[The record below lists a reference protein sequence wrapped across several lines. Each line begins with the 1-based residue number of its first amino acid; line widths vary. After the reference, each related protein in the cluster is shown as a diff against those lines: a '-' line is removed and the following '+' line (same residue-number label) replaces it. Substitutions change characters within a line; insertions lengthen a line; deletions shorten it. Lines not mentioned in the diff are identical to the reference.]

1 MTHFYHFLTVLL
13 AWFVL
18 PAVAQTEQPAEGE
31 PVRFTVCALNVD
43 GLPQKIAGVPVNA
56 DGPGAEGSAQ
66 IGQYLA
72 AKQYD
77 ILGFSEDFGY
87 HDKLVAPLQDSYAIG
102 KYRGGLTG
110 LHSDTDGLE
119 FLVRKPYAVSE
130 ENWTPWSM
138 THGYLTGGADENIA
152 KGYRHYAVTLAKNLV
167 VDVYLLH
174 MDADDETEDRAARAD
189 QLEQLCQAVMMANNG
204 RPKVIM
210 GDTNCRYTR
219 DDILGK
225 LISPLSDNY
234 DVYDAWV
241 TLSKAGV
248 YPALGSD
255 ALMVGDLGY
264 KEGEVVD
271 KIIYLNPKRG
281 AYLHAVSIDF
291 DESYTLGDHKPLVVT
306 FAGTPALSQSAQAT
320 SSWWVGEPL
329 TDEASERYIYNV
341 GKQLFISQNDKPVVS
356 DIADA
361 PLWTFTHQ
369 KDNAY
374 QITSGDWVV
383 WNRNVLGKL
392 STGVSPKNETPARAN
407 LNMNLEQGTTR
418 TDACKFHFSG
428 RVMGIDENL
437 AYNAAKTQDQHN
449 DWLLISEAQ
458 RQAYADYLATYDEAM
473 GFTDKNL
480 PPALKDSLLDR
491 LDSAANG
498 NYASCAGDSGYTAKL
513 RDIINRIK
521 GLSYEVTIPQSRYTT
536 VCLDFDAALP
546 EGVNA
551 YIGSEYNRDHHYL
564 RLSPFA
570 GMVLP
575 ANTGVV
581 LFSDRP
587 GDYTLTFTTD
597 TAQAVNGNLLRGT
610 NVELQA
616 DNTARQ
622 DHTLYLLDDRSTGVG
637 FYRFSS
643 DAAAPAHC
651 AYLPLSSEDAAILAQ
666 SIDGVVFEDS
676 PAGIASASTPT
687 GLAVKALYSVDG
699 RQVSAQHSGLC
710 IVRMSDGTVRK
721 VLVK

>member
-72 AKQYD
+72 EKQYD

-87 HDKLVAPLQDSYAIG
+87 HDNLVAPLQEAYQIG
-102 KYRGGLTG
+102 KYRGGITG

-119 FLVRKPYAVSE
+119 LLVSKAYAVGE
-130 ENWTPWSM
+130 ENWTPWNT

-174 MDADDETEDRAARAD
+174 MDADDDADDRAARAD
-189 QLEQLCQAVMMANNG
+189 QLEQLCQAVIQANNG
-204 RPKVIM
+204 RPKIIM

-225 LISPLSDNY
+225 LISPIADSY

-329 TDEASERYIYNV
+329 TEESSERYIYNV
-341 GKQLFISQNDKPVVS
+341 GKQLFVSQSDKPTVT
-356 DIADA
+356 DISEA

-383 WNRNVLGKL
+383 WNRNFWGLSAGVGLNSKL
-392 STGVSPKNETPARAN
+392 PTRAN

-418 TDACKFHFSG
+418 PDAYKFHFSG

-458 RQAYADYLATYDEAM
+458 RMAYADYHATYDEAVDY
-473 GFTDKNL
+473 TDRTL
-480 PPALKDSLLDR
+480 PADLKDSLLVL

-498 NYASCAGDSGYTAKL
+498 NYTTCAGDTGYTAKL
-513 RDIINRIK
+513 KDLLQNIRS
-521 GLSYEVTIPQSRYTT
+521 LHYVVTIPESHYAT
-536 VCLDFDAALP
+536 VCLDFDALLP
-546 EGVNA
+546 EGVSA
-551 YIGSEYNRDHHYL
+551 YAGTEYNRDNHYL
-564 RLSPFA
+564 RIAPFE
-570 GMVLP
+570 GTVLP
-575 ANTGVV
+575 ANAGVV
-581 LFSDRP
+581 LYAEQP
-587 GDYTLTFTTD
+587 GTYTLTFTTD
-597 TAQAVNGNLLRGT
+597 SAQAVNGNLLRGT
-610 NVELQA
+610 NVELLP
-616 DNTARQ
+616 DDTARQ
-622 DHTLYLLDDRSTGVG
+622 NHTCYLLDDRTTGTG
-637 FYRFSS
+637 FYRL
-643 DAAAPAHC
+643 DNTLNVPAHC
-651 AYLPLSSEDAAILAQ
+651 AYLPLSPDDAAILAQ
-666 SIDGVVFEDS
+666 SIDGVTFADS
-676 PAGIASASTPT
+676 PTGIASAPVSNSSAVT
-687 GLAVKALYSVDG
+687 GIYTIDG
-699 RQVSAQHSGLC
+699 RKANAQRHGLY
-710 IVRMSDGTVRK
+710 IVRMSDGSVRK
-721 VLVK
+721 QLVK

>member
-1 MTHFYHFLTVLL
+1 MTHFYHFLTLLL

-18 PAVAQTEQPAEGE
+18 PAMAQPAETADVE

-43 GLPQKIAGVPVNA
+43 GLPQKIAGIPVNA
-56 DGPGAEGSAQ
+56 DGPGAEGSAL

-87 HDKLVAPLQDSYAIG
+87 HDNLVAPLQDSYDMG
-102 KYRGGLTG
+102 QYRGGITG

-119 FLVRKPYAVSE
+119 FLVRKAYVMGE
-130 ENWTPWSM
+130 ENWTPWS
-138 THGYLTGGADENIA
+138 TSHGFVSGGADENIA

-174 MDADDETEDRAARAD
+174 MDADDDAEDRAARAD
-189 QLEQLCQAVMMANNG
+189 QLEQLCQAVKMANNG
-204 RPKVIM
+204 RPKIIM

-219 DDILGK
+219 DDILG
-225 LISPLSDNY
+225 LLFSPLADSY
-234 DVYDAWV
+234 DVRDAWV

-271 KIIYLNPKRG
+271 KIIYLNPKQG
-281 AYLHAVSIDF
+281 ASLKALSIDF

-306 FAGTPALSQSAQAT
+306 FQGTPALSQAAQP
-320 SSWWVGEPL
+320 SNSWWVGEDL
-329 TDEASERYIYNV
+329 TADTSERYIYNV
-341 GKQLFISQNDKPVVS
+341 GKQLLISQDSKPVVT

-383 WNRNVLGKL
+383 WNRNFGGL
-392 STGVSPKNETPARAN
+392 SAGVSLNKKKPSFAN
-407 LNMNLEQGTTR
+407 LNMNLEAGTTR
-418 TDACKFHFSG
+418 ADAYKFHFSG
-428 RVMGIDENL
+428 RVMGIDDNL

-458 RQAYADYLATYDEAM
+458 RQAYADYLATYGEAL
-473 GFTDKNL
+473 GYTDKNL
-480 PPALKDSLLDR
+480 PAAIRDSLLVL

-498 NYASCAGDSGYTAKL
+498 NYTSCAGDTGYTARL
-513 RDIINRIK
+513 QDILGRIK
-521 GLSYEVTIPQSRYTT
+521 GLSYEVTIPESQYAT

-546 EGVNA
+546 EGVSA
-551 YIGSEYNRDHHYL
+551 YIGTEYDRDRHHL
-564 RLSPFA
+564 GLMPFD
-570 GMVLP
+570 GSVLP

-581 LFSDRP
+581 LHAGQS
-587 GDYTLTFTTD
+587 GVYKLTFTAD
-597 TAQAVNGNLLRGT
+597 SAQAVNGNLLRGT
-610 NVELQA
+610 NVALQV
-616 DNTARQ
+616 DDTARQ
-622 DHTLYLLDDRSTGVG
+622 HHTLYLLDDRITGVG
-637 FYRFSS
+637 FYRFAA
-643 DAAAPAHC
+643 DAFVPAHC
-651 AYLPLSSEDAAILAQ
+651 AYLPLSAADSAILAQ
-666 SIDGVVFEDS
+666 SVDGVTFTDS
-676 PAGIASASTPT
+676 PTAIASAVVPT
-687 GLAVKALYSVDG
+687 GVAVQGVYTVDG
-699 RQVSAQHSGLC
+699 RRVSAQRPGLYL
-710 IVRMSDGTVRK
+710 VRMSDGTVRK
-721 VLVK
+721 VLAK

>member
-1 MTHFYHFLTVLL
+1 MTHFHHFLTVLL

-18 PAVAQTEQPAEGE
+18 PAVAQSAQPAEGE

-43 GLPQKIAGVPVNA
+43 GLPQKIAGIPVNA

-72 AKQYD
+72 SKQYD

-87 HDKLVAPLQDSYAIG
+87 HDNLVAPLQDSYAIG
-102 KYRGGLTG
+102 KYRGGITG
-110 LHSDTDGLE
+110 VHSDTDGLE
-119 FLVRKPYAVSE
+119 FLVRKGYAVGE
-130 ENWTPWSM
+130 ENWTPWS
-138 THGYLTGGADENIA
+138 TSHGFISGGADENIA

-174 MDADDETEDRAARAD
+174 MDADDDAEDRAARAD
-189 QLEQLCQAVMMANNG
+189 QLDQLCQAVQVANNG
-204 RPKVIM
+204 RPKIIM

-225 LISPLSDNY
+225 LISPLSDRY
-234 DVYDAWV
+234 DVRDAWV
-241 TLSKAGV
+241 TLCKAGV

-271 KIIYLNPKRG
+271 KVIYLNPKRG
-281 AYLHAVSIDF
+281 ASLKAVSIDF

-306 FAGTPALSQSAQAT
+306 FQGTPALSQSAQAT

-329 TDEASERYIYNV
+329 TDETSERYIYNV
-341 GKQLFISQNDKPVVS
+341 GKQLFISQNEKPVAN

-383 WNRNVLGKL
+383 WNRNFAGL
-392 STGVSPKNETPARAN
+392 SAGVSLNGKKPFKAN

-418 TDACKFHFSG
+418 ADAYKFHFSG

-458 RQAYADYLATYDEAM
+458 RQAYADYLSTYDEAL
-473 GFTDKNL
+473 GFTGTNL
-480 PPALKDSLLDR
+480 PAALKDSLVAM

-498 NYASCAGDSGYTAKL
+498 NYTSCAGDSGYTARL
-513 RDIINRIK
+513 RHIVDRIK
-521 GLSYEVTIPQSRYTT
+521 GLSYEVTIPQCLYAT

-546 EGVNA
+546 EGVSA
-551 YIGSEYNRDHHYL
+551 YVATEYNRDHHYL
-564 RLSPFA
+564 RLAPFA
-570 GMVLP
+570 GTVLP
-575 ANTGVV
+575 ANAGVV
-581 LFSDRP
+581 LFSEQP

-597 TAQAVNGNLLRGT
+597 SAQAVNGNLLRGT
-610 NVELQA
+610 NVELLS
-616 DNTARQ
+616 DDTARQ
-622 DHTLYLLDDRSTGVG
+622 HHTLYLLDDRATGVG
-637 FYRFSS
+637 FYRYAS
-643 DAAAPAHC
+643 DAVVPAHC
-651 AYLPLSSEDAAILAQ
+651 AYLPLSADDAAILAQ
-666 SIDGVVFEDS
+666 SIDGVIFEDS
-676 PAGIASASTPT
+676 PAGIASAQVPD
-687 GLAVKALYSVDG
+687 GQAVKAVYTVDG
-699 RQVSAQHSGLC
+699 RKVSAQRSGLY
-710 IVRMSDGTVRK
+710 IVRLADGTARK